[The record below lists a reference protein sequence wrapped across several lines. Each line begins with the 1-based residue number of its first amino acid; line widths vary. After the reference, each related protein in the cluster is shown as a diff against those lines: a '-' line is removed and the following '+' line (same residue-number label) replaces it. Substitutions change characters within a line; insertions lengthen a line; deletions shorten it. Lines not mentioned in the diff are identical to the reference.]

1 MAVFVVATAERV
13 YVVGVG
19 ACVILVPAGIPGPL
33 MGVPMIRDPHSI
45 LVTVSVEPVTEPLNV
60 AQGGTALTTVFSTL
74 IAEEARPIASPG

>member
-1 MAVFVVATAERV
+1 MAVFVVAAADRV

-33 MGVPMIRDPHSI
+33 MGVPMVRDPHSI

-60 AQGGTALTTVFSTL
+60 AQGGTALIRTLFTV
-74 IAEEARPIASPG
+74 IGEGARPIASPG